1 MITPDLDKIATD
13 LEGLEETI
21 IARLIDRAQFR
32 RNPPAYRPGESGFMG
47 EKDLSL
53 FALRLKFQEE
63 MDACFGRFAVPE
75 ERPFNANLPD
85 TRRMVRL
92 PDNCLQVT
100 DYNVVN
106 LTGKIL
112 DSYLD
117 LVPRI
122 CAAGDD
128 AQYGSSVEHDVY
140 TIQSISRRIHYG
152 ALYVGEIKYLSDPET
167 YGNAIDAGDVD
178 TLEALLTRPSVEQ
191 RILKRVEEKVAVL
204 QSAAKIDTRITIDPE
219 VVRAYY
225 AAYIIPLTKEGEIL
239 YLINRGKLPD
249 P

>member
-32 RNPPAYRPGESGFMG
+32 RNRLAYRPGESGFMG
-47 EKDLSL
+47 ETELSL

-75 ERPFNANLPD
+75 ERPFNKNLPD
-85 TRRMVRL
+85 AKRIVRL
-92 PDNCLQVT
+92 PDNCLQLA

-106 LTGKIL
+106 LTDKIL
-112 DSYLD
+112 ASYLD
-117 LVPRI
+117 LVPQI

-140 TIQSISRRIHYG
+140 TIQAISRRIHYG
-152 ALYVGEIKYLSDPET
+152 AMYVGETKYLSDPAT
-167 YGNAIDAGDVD
+167 FRKAVDAKDSN
-178 TLEALLTRPSVEQ
+178 TLETLLTRPAVEQ
-191 RILKRVEEKVAVL
+191 RILQRVQEKVTVL
-204 QSAAKIDTRITIDPE
+204 QAAAKINTRITIDPG

-225 AAYIIPLTKEGEIL
+225 ADYIIPLTKEGEIL
-239 YLINRGKLPD
+239 YLLNREK
-249 P
+249 

>member
-1 MITPDLDKIATD
+1 MITPDLDKIAAD

-32 RNPPAYRPGESGFMG
+32 RNRLAYQPGKSGFKG
-47 EKDLSL
+47 ETELSL

-75 ERPFNANLPD
+75 ERPFNKNLPD
-85 TRRMVRL
+85 ARRIVRL
-92 PDNCLQVT
+92 PDNCLRLA

-106 LTGKIL
+106 LTEKIL
-112 DSYLD
+112 TSYLD
-117 LVPRI
+117 LVPLI

-140 TIQSISRRIHYG
+140 TIQAISRRIHYG
-152 ALYVGEIKYLSDPET
+152 AMYVAETKYLSNPATFEK
-167 YGNAIDAGDVD
+167 AVDAKDSQ
-178 TLEALLTRPSVEQ
+178 TLETLLTRQTVEQ
-191 RILKRVEEKVAVL
+191 RILRRVQEKVRVL
-204 QSAAKIDTRITIDPE
+204 QATAKVDTRITIDPG
-219 VVRAYY
+219 VVKKYY

-239 YLINRGKLPD
+239 YLLNREN
-249 P
+249 

>member
-32 RNPPAYRPGESGFMG
+32 RNRLAYRPGESGFMG
-47 EKDLSL
+47 ETELSL

-75 ERPFNANLPD
+75 ERPFNKNLPD
-85 TRRMVRL
+85 AKRIVRL
-92 PDNCLQVT
+92 PDNCLQLA

-106 LTGKIL
+106 LTDKIL
-112 DSYLD
+112 ASYLD
-117 LVPRI
+117 LVPQI

-140 TIQSISRRIHYG
+140 TIQAISRRIHYG
-152 ALYVGEIKYLSDPET
+152 AMYVGETKYLSDPAVFRKAVDAEDSHALET
-167 YGNAIDAGDVD
+167 
-178 TLEALLTRPSVEQ
+178 LLTRPAVEQ
-191 RILKRVEEKVAVL
+191 RILQRVQEKVTVL
-204 QSAAKIDTRITIDPE
+204 QAAAKINTRITIDPG

-225 AAYIIPLTKEGEIL
+225 ADYIIPLTKEGEIL
-239 YLINRGKLPD
+239 YLLNREK
-249 P
+249 